1 MTISGPG
8 ERLGIVVSGSLTEGI
23 RVKLD
28 PAVSIEDMAVGRY
41 VTIRGEKKRFFG
53 MVTDVGLESSDP
65 RLAFNPPDTSDPLLV
80 QAIRGIGVY
89 GTLKV
94 LPLLAIGADAASILV
109 GPQAVK
115 TVPSHFSVVQEASQS
130 DVEAVFGKEDGE
142 RFFVGNPLDMETRVC
157 LNLAEFV
164 KRSNG
169 VFGKSGTGKTF
180 LTRILLA
187 GMLQRGAAV
196 SLVFD
201 MHSEYGWEGTG
212 EGAYKPK
219 GLKQLFGASVA
230 VFALDEENARRRK
243 VNVDSFVRIGYE
255 EVEPEDIQILRSALN
270 LTDASVQAVYQ
281 LARRFGRRWL
291 AQTLDLKDGEEARR
305 LSEELNIHESTYR
318 NLRRGMEVLRRF
330 PFLVPSAPTDS
341 VREMLGYLGRRVNV
355 VLEFGRYADIT
366 SYILV
371 ANLLSRRI
379 YGQYRERTERSMAG
393 DGDKP
398 HPLVLVIEEAHRF
411 LNPEVSGNTIFGTIA
426 REMRKYNV
434 TLLVVD
440 QRPSG
445 IDEEVMSQLGTKICC
460 LLDNEKDIDSV
471 LSGVS
476 GRNELRSV
484 LAKLETKQQALIFG
498 HAVPVPVVLR
508 TREYGPQFYSELQA
522 KPGRGAS
529 GTGDLEDLWK

>member
-1 MTISGPG
+1 MSDFGKID
-8 ERLGIVVSGSLTEGI
+8 RLGVVVSGSLTEGI
-23 RVKLD
+23 HVKLD
-28 PAVSIEDMAVGRY
+28 SAASVEDRAVGQY
-41 VTIRGEKKRFFG
+41 VTISGEKKRFFG
-53 MVTDVGLESSDP
+53 MVTDIGLESSDP
-65 RLAFNPPDTSDPLLV
+65 RLMLNPPDTSDPLMAE
-80 QAIRGIGVY
+80 AIRGIGVY

-94 LPLLAIGADAASILV
+94 LPLLAIGAGATGLA
-109 GPQAVK
+109 GPQPVK
-115 TVPSHFSVVQEASQS
+115 TVPSHFSVVREASQS
-130 DVEAVFGKEDGE
+130 DVETVFGKEDKD
-142 RFFVGNPLDMETRVC
+142 RFWVGSPLDMETKIC
-157 LNLAEFV
+157 LDLPEFV

-180 LTRILLA
+180 LTRILLS
-187 GMLQRGAAV
+187 GMLQSDAAV

-212 EGAYKPK
+212 EGSFRPK
-219 GLKQLFGASVA
+219 GLKQLFASKVA

-243 VNVDSFVRIGYE
+243 VNADHFVRIGYE

-270 LTDASVQAVYQ
+270 LTDASVQAVYM
-281 LARRFGRRWL
+281 LARKFGRRWL
-291 AQTLDLKDGEEARR
+291 SSVMEMRDGEEARK
-305 LSEELNIHESTYR
+305 LVEELNIHEGTYR
-318 NLRRGMEVLRRF
+318 NLRRGLEVLRRF
-330 PFLVPSAPTDS
+330 PFLVPNAANDS
-341 VREMLGYLGRRVNV
+341 VKAALDFLYKGVNV
-355 VLEFGRYADIT
+355 VLEFGRYTDIT
-366 SYILV
+366 AYILV

-379 YGQYRERTERSMAG
+379 YGQYRERTERAMSG
-393 DGDKP
+393 DAPKP
-398 HPLVLVIEEAHRF
+398 KPLVLTIEEAHRF

-460 LLDNEKDIDSV
+460 LLDNEKDVDAV

-484 LAKLETKQQALIFG
+484 LSKLETKQQALIFG

-508 TREYGPQFYSELQA
+508 TREYGPKFYDELNPSKGQA
-522 KPGRGAS
+522 SSGA
-529 GTGDLEDLWK
+529 DRIEELWG

>member
-1 MTISGPG
+1 MRPLDNL
-8 ERLGIVVSGSLTEGI
+8 ERIGIVMSGSLTEGI
-23 RVKLD
+23 HVRLD
-28 PAVSIEDMAVGRY
+28 AAVSVEDMAVGRY
-41 VTIRGEKKRFFG
+41 VTVRGEKKRFFG
-53 MVTDVGLESSDP
+53 MVTDIGLEASDQ
-65 RLAFNPPDTSDPLLV
+65 RLVMNPPDTSDPIIAQTIL
-80 QAIRGIGVY
+80 GTGVY

-94 LPLLAIGADAASILV
+94 LPLLAIGGDSKSIAG
-109 GPQAVK
+109 GPQPVK
-115 TVPSHFSVVQEASQS
+115 TVPSHFSVVHEASQG
-130 DVEAVFGKEDGE
+130 DVESVFGKEDKY
-142 RFFVGNPLDMETRVC
+142 RFWVGNPLDMETRVC
-157 LNLAEFV
+157 LDLKEFV

-187 GMLQRGAAV
+187 GMLQSGAAT

-212 EGAYKPK
+212 EGAHKPK
-219 GLKQLFGASVA
+219 GLKQLFPAAVA
-230 VFALDEENARRRK
+230 VFALDEDNARRRK
-243 VNVDSFVRIGYE
+243 VNVDYVVRIGYE
-255 EVEPEDIQILRSALN
+255 EVEPEDVQILRSSLS
-270 LTDASVQAVYQ
+270 LTEGSVQAVYQ
-281 LARRFGRRWL
+281 LARKFGRRWL
-291 AQTLDLKDGEEARR
+291 AAVLDMKDEESRKI
-305 LSEELNIHESTYR
+305 SEELNIHESTYR

-330 PFLVPSAPTDS
+330 PFLTPSSHDDS
-341 VREMLGYLGRRVNV
+341 VRQMLDYLERGVNV
-355 VLEFGRYADIT
+355 VLEFGRHTDVT

-379 YGQYRERTERSMAG
+379 YGQYRDRTERAMAG
-393 DGDKP
+393 DAPKP
-398 HPLVLVIEEAHRF
+398 KPLVITIEEAHRF

-445 IDEEVMSQLGTKICC
+445 IDDEVMSQLGTKICC
-460 LLDNEKDIDSV
+460 LLDNEKDVDSV

-498 HAVPVPVVLR
+498 HAVPVPVVLH
-508 TREYGPQFYSELQA
+508 TREYGPGFYSEIS
-522 KPGRGAS
+522 KSRERPGLEA
-529 GTGDLEDLWK
+529 GDLDDMWR